1 VRWAEVRGAYAGRA
15 RRLCDGSVEAMVGRL
30 RADWAGLYRSATVV
44 HRWQVG
50 GPSKQKRLRHLRYT
64 APSQRNG
71 IK

>member
-1 VRWAEVRGAYAGRA
+1 MRWAEVRGAYAGRA

-50 GPSKQKRLRHLRYT
+50 ATPLRPNAT
-64 APSQRNG
+64 ESNNATSAPSNCL
-71 IK
+71 